1 MFHAL
6 STLMPNLPSLS
17 PLKGGW
23 KRGIVGADGPKNVPP
38 FMPSAKHPAIALPK
52 SPLNNPTQ
60 IGVFGRV
67 LNILA

>member
-6 STLMPNLPSLS
+6 SNLI

-23 KRGIVGADGPKNVPP
+23 KRGIVGDDGPKVLPP
-38 FMPSAKHPAIALPK
+38 FMPKAQHPAMGLPVM
-52 SPLNNPTQ
+52 PANNPTQ